1 MKKDMDGIDP
11 SAIISEP
18 RKRKNDDGEVPPAA
32 PGEKSTGSPSV
43 KKIKTEA
50 PSVKIETAASSAP
63 SSSAVKPVDAKAA
76 PSPAKPAVKK
86 VVYTKDSD
94 EAEF

>member
-1 MKKDMDGIDP
+1 MDGIDP

-32 PGEKSTGSPSV
+32 PADTSKATGSPSV

-94 EAEF
+94 DAEF